1 MENKESTNQQTQPDS
16 GTDPW
21 IKPGQPNDFGS
32 VQIDAHFK
40 ISDPNSK
47 YVYVEGRA

>member
-1 MENKESTNQQTQPDS
+1 MENKESTNQQTQQQSGPDS
-16 GTDPW
+16 R

>member
-1 MENKESTNQQTQPDS
+1 MENKESTNQQTQQQS
-16 GTDPW
+16 GSDPR

>member
-1 MENKESTNQQTQPDS
+1 MENTESTNQQTQKESSPD
-16 GTDPW
+16 PR